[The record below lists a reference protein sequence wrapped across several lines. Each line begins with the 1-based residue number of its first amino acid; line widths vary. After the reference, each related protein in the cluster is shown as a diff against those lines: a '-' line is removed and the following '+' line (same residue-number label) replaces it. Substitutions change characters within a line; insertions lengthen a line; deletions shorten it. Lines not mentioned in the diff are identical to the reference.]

1 MRDPYFEKLGID
13 FPPGMETAVGD
24 GSNAHSTPE
33 QREKAMQ
40 EAAKERDAERRLRR
54 STT

>member
-1 MRDPYFEKLGID
+1 MINPYFEEFGID
-13 FPPGMETAVGD
+13 FPPGMETAEGD

-40 EAAKERDAERRLRR
+40 EAAKERDAERLRR